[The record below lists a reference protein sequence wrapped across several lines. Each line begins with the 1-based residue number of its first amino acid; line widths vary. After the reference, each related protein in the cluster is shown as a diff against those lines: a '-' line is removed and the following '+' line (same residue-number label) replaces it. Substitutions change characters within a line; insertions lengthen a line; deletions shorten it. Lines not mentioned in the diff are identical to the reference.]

1 MDSIYILLITLVFF
15 WALYWWFTIIAKYS
29 KQSLSKEDRKN
40 FKKKFLEIKKLKSDR
55 EKIIF
60 YDKLYHQIFLKLGY
74 KWTFWDILK
83 QKPIQIENLNKIW
96 ELHKIRNNL
105 VHEFDEEIE
114 KNLDKKVKE
123 YEYQIEF
130 ILW

>member
-15 WALYWWFTIIAKYS
+15 WALYWWFAIIAKYS

-40 FKKKFLEIKKLKSDR
+40 FKKKFFEIKKLKSDR

>member
-15 WALYWWFTIIAKYS
+15 WALYWWFAIIAKYS

-40 FKKKFLEIKKLKSDR
+40 FKKKFFEIKNLKSDR

-74 KWTFWDILK
+74 KWTFWEILK

-105 VHEFDEEIE
+105 VHEFDEKIE

>member
-1 MDSIYILLITLVFF
+1 MDSIYILLITLIFF
-15 WALYWWFTIIAKYS
+15 WALYWWFAIIAKYS

-40 FKKKFLEIKKLKSDR
+40 FKKKFFEIKNLKSDR

-105 VHEFDEEIE
+105 VHEFDEKIE

>member
-1 MDSIYILLITLVFF
+1 MDSIYILFITLVFF
-15 WALYWWFTIIAKYS
+15 WALYWWFAIIAKYS

-40 FKKKFLEIKKLKSDR
+40 FKKKFFEIKNLKSDR

-74 KWTFWDILK
+74 KWTFWEILK

>member
-1 MDSIYILLITLVFF
+1 MDSIYILLITLIFF
-15 WALYWWFTIIAKYS
+15 WALYWWFAIIAKYS

-40 FKKKFLEIKKLKSDR
+40 FKKKFFEIKNLKSDR

-74 KWTFWDILK
+74 KWTFWEILK

-105 VHEFDEEIE
+105 VHEFDEKIE

>member
-1 MDSIYILLITLVFF
+1 MDSIYILLITLIFF
-15 WALYWWFTIIAKYS
+15 WALYWWFAIIAKYS
-29 KQSLSKEDRKN
+29 KQNLSKEDRKN
-40 FKKKFLEIKKLKSDR
+40 FKKKFFEIKNLKSDR

-74 KWTFWDILK
+74 KWTFWEILK

-105 VHEFDEEIE
+105 VHEFDEKIE

>member
-15 WALYWWFTIIAKYS
+15 WALYWWFAIISKYS

-40 FKKKFLEIKKLKSDR
+40 FKKKFFEIKNLKSDR

-74 KWTFWDILK
+74 KWTFWEILK

-105 VHEFDEEIE
+105 VHEFDEKIE

>member
-1 MDSIYILLITLVFF
+1 
-15 WALYWWFTIIAKYS
+15 
-29 KQSLSKEDRKN
+29 
-40 FKKKFLEIKKLKSDR
+40 
-55 EKIIF
+55 
-60 YDKLYHQIFLKLGY
+60 
-74 KWTFWDILK
+74 LK

-105 VHEFDEEIE
+105 VHEFDEKIE

-130 ILW
+130 IL

>member
-1 MDSIYILLITLVFF
+1 MITLVFF
-15 WALYWWFTIIAKYS
+15 WALYWWFAIIAKYS

-40 FKKKFLEIKKLKSDR
+40 FKKKFFEIKNLKSDR

-60 YDKLYHQIFLKLGY
+60 YDKHYHQIFLKLGY
-74 KWTFWDILK
+74 KWTFWEILK

-105 VHEFDEEIE
+105 VHEFDEKIE